1 MGFSKKNIDHIK
13 RNGRYESNTIIRYIT
28 QGAPTNGVDGQGGL
42 SVYLD
47 HTEKIFEGDTENK
60 AVIGQTDTV
69 VINAYKGLQKLDT
82 FVDVSTGFTGLIENV
97 LSATVANNGT
107 KDTAMTFAIDG
118 SLYAEKGSIEIPIF
132 IYTNSEEDTSVG
144 NTSEWYEASDNILS
158 YTLNYNWSV
167 TRVGTSAYRLDLS
180 NESMTVNCDSSGNI
194 LSGAYMPTCK
204 ATLYYGINPCNNASY
219 TIASPSA
226 QHLTGVSI
234 DASGNFIFNA
244 NTLSF
249 SGNSIEITV
258 TAKIAND
265 TFGIATTT
273 LSKNIPGKIG
283 EDAVSY
289 WLSLSCDAVHVNP
302 NLTTLVADPSTM
314 TAVVYKQV
322 GAQTPAIDS
331 NCVIKYGYNTTSP
344 TTTYSSAITIDANK
358 SYISFGAYRNNVLV
372 DGIETVPILR
382 DGTNGQSAYRLDL
395 TNENAGINADSSGNI
410 LSGAVRPTC
419 TAKLYL
425 GNSPVSGV
433 TYSISTTA
441 TGVSINSSSGVFTFG
456 SNFNFSGTSVEITV
470 TAKIGSQTYGTSI
483 MTVSKNIAG
492 INGSNGKDGKDG
504 STGKD
509 GSAGTDAVTYWLNLS
524 ADSVSIDVNNSN
536 SYTPTTIKVTAMKQ
550 VGEQTPVKT
559 SDGTIYY
566 AYDNTPTTSSSTVSN
581 DSSISVNIT
590 NHNELYVA
598 LWVNGVQRDIETVP
612 LLRNGKNGE
621 RGTQGT
627 QGAQGYAGLIYRRSV
642 WKTGQVYRNDAAVNS
657 YGERYVD
664 QCFNM
669 DNKLITDSNLKLYQ
683 CKVTHTSSN
692 SIPLTNTTYWEEI
705 PISSSFYSANI
716 FTGQLSADL
725 IDVAQIKV
733 TDLADINNLV
743 VQNVYSKNGSFSFD
757 SSGNMTATAGTF
769 AGYVRM
775 PYTFIS
781 ELSSSSNGYYADNRT
796 NLIADEHSGSYGMG
810 DGGMLILPEPSS
822 SNSGLTYHIIVK
834 PNVATKSAGQNPALS
849 VRSSSSTS
857 CFEIYAYP
865 NSITAGSTY
874 KRLSFFGGRVELT
887 CVPYHNNYGSVS
899 GYRWALISC
908 TGGVNVYT
916 STSSSGFAGAFSTVH
931 GYSPTDFYYAVT
943 TIQTDSI
950 PSSNKKRDVMYI
962 SV

>member
-69 VINAYKGLQKLDT
+69 VINAYKGLQKLDV
-82 FVDVSTGFTGLIENV
+82 FVDTSTGMTGLYDNV
-97 LSATVANNGT
+97 LSATVNMNGT
-107 KDTAMTFAIDG
+107 KNTSITFAIDG

-132 IYTNSEEDTSVG
+132 IYTQSEEDSSVG
-144 NTSEWYEASDNILS
+144 NTNEWYEASEYILQ
-158 YTLNYNWSV
+158 YTLTYNWSV
-167 TRVGTSAYRLDLS
+167 TRVGVSAYRFDLS
-180 NESMTVNCDSSGNI
+180 NEAMTVNCDSSGNV

-204 ATLYYGINPCNNASY
+204 ATLYYGLEVCNNASY
-219 TIASPSA
+219 TITSPNA
-226 QHLTGVSI
+226 QSLRGVSI

-249 SGNSIEITV
+249 TGNSVEITV
-258 TAKIAND
+258 TAKIANQ
-265 TFGIATTT
+265 TYGVSIAT

-358 SYISFGAYRNNVLV
+358 SYISFGAYLNNVLV

-410 LSGAVRPTC
+410 LAAAERPTC

-425 GNSPVSGV
+425 GNTVVSGV

-441 TGVSINSSSGVFTFG
+441 TGVSINSSSGVLTFA
-456 SNFNFSGTSVEITV
+456 SNFNFSGTSVEIIV
-470 TAKIGSQTYGTSI
+470 TAKIGSQVYGTAV

-492 INGSNGKDGKDG
+492 VNGSIGR
-504 STGKD
+504 D
-509 GSAGTDAVTYWLNLS
+509 GSAGADAVTYWLNLS
-524 ADSVSIDVNNSN
+524 ADAITVDTNNSN
-536 SYTPTTIKVTAMKQ
+536 SFTPAKIRCKAMKQ
-550 VGEQTPVKT
+550 VGAQNPTTASEA
-559 SDGTIYY
+559 TIYY
-566 AYDNTPTTSSSTVSN
+566 AYDNTPTTSSSTVAN
-581 DSSISVNIT
+581 DSSITVSIT
-590 NHNELYVA
+590 NHDELYVA
-598 LWVNGVQRDIETVP
+598 LYVGGVQRDLETIP
-612 LLRNGKNGE
+612 ILRNGLNGTQ
-621 RGTQGT
+621 GTQGT
-627 QGAQGYAGLIYRRSV
+627 QGAQGYTGIIYRRSV
-642 WKTGQVYRNDAAVNS
+642 WTTGKVYRNDSAVAS
-657 YGERYVD
+657 YSERYID

-669 DNKLITDSNLKLYQ
+669 DNTLITNSNLKLYQ

-692 SIPLTNTTYWEEI
+692 SYPLTNTTYWEEI

-716 FTGQLSADL
+716 FAGQLSADV
-725 IDVAQIKV
+725 IDVSTIKV

-757 SSGNMTATAGTF
+757 SSGNMVATTGTF
-769 AGYVRM
+769 YGNLRVPLTTISCGYYGSSTDSYYLSNTAASNFVVSYGYTSSINEKYVRVVLPSPSSSYNGMCYMFICPPQSSTLTDTDQLAGVKILTSSGTSFYNYSSLSASNTIGCSAMIFGPGMCRILCDGNSWYCIEASSYVRM
-775 PYTFIS
+775 
-781 ELSSSSNGYYADNRT
+781 YY
-796 NLIADEHSGSYGMG
+796 
-810 DGGMLILPEPSS
+810 
-822 SNSGLTYHIIVK
+822 
-834 PNVATKSAGQNPALS
+834 
-849 VRSSSSTS
+849 RSSWHDANSVYSTNIGS
-857 CFEIYAYP
+857 MFVLDNKLYL
-865 NSITAGSTY
+865 NS
-874 KRLSFFGGRVELT
+874 
-887 CVPYHNNYGSVS
+887 
-899 GYRWALISC
+899 
-908 TGGVNVYT
+908 
-916 STSSSGFAGAFSTVH
+916 
-931 GYSPTDFYYAVT
+931 
-943 TIQTDSI
+943 
-950 PSSNKKRDVMYI
+950 
-962 SV
+962 